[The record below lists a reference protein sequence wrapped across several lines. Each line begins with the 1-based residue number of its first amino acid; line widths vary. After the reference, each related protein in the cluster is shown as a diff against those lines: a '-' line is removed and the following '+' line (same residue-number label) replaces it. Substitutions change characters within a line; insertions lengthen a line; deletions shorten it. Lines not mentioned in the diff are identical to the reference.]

1 MGIERRNT
9 VKTPWIQRTFDRRFI
24 VTVLGQLLLFV
35 LAIVKGLDVVEA
47 LVVVTLGLA
56 CVNGAERGIKAFVR
70 KKS

>member
-1 MGIERRNT
+1 M
-9 VKTPWIQRTFDRRFI
+9 KTPWIQRTFDRRFI

-47 LVVVTLGLA
+47 IVVVTLGLA